1 MICFPKLEQQSR
13 TARSVLAWMGRAGWL
28 RGLLLGACLAGGD
41 AYVVPTSQHVLQL
54 AARRAASP
62 PPRAPSTTAT
72 VSGDDLFDEQMKAS
86 RRERLKNQRGVDMVE
101 RSLIAAFI
109 ACLVYLISTTP

>member
-1 MICFPKLEQQSR
+1 MHPSHMRFDLSLHTRDE
-13 TARSVLAWMGRAGWL
+13 
-28 RGLLLGACLAGGD
+28 
-41 AYVVPTSQHVLQL
+41 VVHATR
-54 AARRAASP
+54 ARRPQSAL
-62 PPRAPSTTAT
+62 RT
-72 VSGDDLFDEQMKAS
+72 QAS